1 MKKLNIILLVVL
13 ILLVAFV
20 AYFFIGGTLQAQPQ
34 AATAP
39 AADHPEA
46 FASIQNILSSGAA
59 PRQFAESPA
68 SAEGCTLADVTITLS
83 NYGLFDAEWID
94 VSVIP
99 AAGDVAVYSLTGE
112 ASSLPAR
119 STGQINLKLITTAAP
134 GVQRTVQIHYYIF
147 GMLRSISL
155 TI

>member
-39 AADHPEA
+39 AANHPEA

-119 STGQINLKLITTAAP
+119 STGQINLKLITTESANTP
-134 GVQRTVQIHYYIF
+134 HTITLRYYVF
-147 GMLRSISL
+147 GMLRTL
-155 TI
+155 TVTG